1 MVFRENQAIYL
12 QIAEYI
18 GDKILAEKWKAE
30 DKIPSIRELSVELE
44 VNHNTVQRT
53 YEFLQNKD
61 IIYTK
66 RGMGFYVSPD
76 ALAHVMA
83 YRKELFFQENIPVV
97 FRDMA
102 LLGITIEEIE
112 EKYNQWKSTHL
123 KN

>member
-1 MVFRENQAIYL
+1 MVFRDNQAIYL

-18 GDKILAEKWKAE
+18 GDKILAGKWKAE
-30 DKIPSIRELSVELE
+30 DKIPSIRELAVELE

-66 RGMGFYVSPD
+66 RGMGFYVSTK
-76 ALAHVMA
+76 ALAHVMT

-112 EKYNQWKSTHL
+112 EKYNQWKSAHL